1 MVRRVTSVK
10 FLLLFVTR
18 LFDIFARIRIIIEF
32 DMLFN
37 VQQWI
42 TGMRTIIVIL
52 NHRTVFRSVL
62 GSRTALTSE
71 SR

>member
-1 MVRRVTSVK
+1 MK
-10 FLLLFVTR
+10 FLLLFVICF
-18 LFDIFARIRIIIEF
+18 FDIFARIRIIIEF

-52 NHRTVFRSVL
+52 NHRTLFRSIL
-62 GSRTALTSE
+62 GRETTPTSE